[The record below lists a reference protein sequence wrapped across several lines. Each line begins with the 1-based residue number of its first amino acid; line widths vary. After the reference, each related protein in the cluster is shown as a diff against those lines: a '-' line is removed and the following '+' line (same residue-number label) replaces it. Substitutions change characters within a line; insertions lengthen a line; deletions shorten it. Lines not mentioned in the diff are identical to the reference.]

1 MNTNDQDENNLLLNE
16 DENLLVN
23 DETDEVS
30 LLSEN
35 ENSQDTLLNDDEIKN
50 NTPEVDEIAEANASL
65 SSMNSDPFN
74 LMKDVNLTLAKIE
87 KKIDKES
94 EQLSKLD
101 QLEEI
106 KDELK
111 KINTSSNKNE
121 FNDEENI
128 PTTGDNLPD
137 NSDLLIQIE
146 NLEEKIQKFETT
158 NGIYQERFKNIEETL
173 DRFKEIEKELE
184 VEVIEEDEKI
194 DVSEVNT
201 KNQNPKNKTLITL
214 LLALILLFSGAV
226 VLDSL
231 GIVDLYI
238 SEVLKS
244 FF

>member
-1 MNTNDQDENNLLLNE
+1 MEPLLNE
-16 DENLLVN
+16 EENLLVEN
-23 DETDEVS
+23 ETDEVS

-50 NTPEVDEIAEANASL
+50 NTPEVDEIAEANESL
-65 SSMNSDPFN
+65 SSMDSDPFN
-74 LMKDVNLTLAKIE
+74 LMKDVTSTLNKIE

-111 KINTSSNKNE
+111 KISNSSNKNE

-128 PTTGDNLPD
+128 PTTGDNLPG
-137 NSDLLIQIE
+137 NSDLIIQIE
-146 NLEEKIQKFETT
+146 TLQEKIQKIETT
-158 NGIYQERFKNIEETL
+158 NGIYQERFKSIEETL

>member
-1 MNTNDQDENNLLLNE
+1 MSTNDLEENNLLLNE
-16 DENLLVN
+16 EENLLVEN
-23 DETDEVS
+23 ETDEVS

-50 NTPEVDEIAEANASL
+50 NTPEVDEIAEANESLAS
-65 SSMNSDPFN
+65 MDSDPFN
-74 LMKDVNLTLAKIE
+74 LMKDVNLTLTKIE

-111 KINTSSNKNE
+111 KLNTANNKNE
-121 FNDEENI
+121 FNDEENT
-128 PTTGDNLPD
+128 PSTGDNLPN
-137 NSDLLIQIE
+137 NSDLIIQIE
-146 NLEEKIQKFETT
+146 TLQEKIQKIETT

-184 VEVIEEDEKI
+184 IEVIEEDEKTDI
-194 DVSEVNT
+194 NEVSS
-201 KNQNPKNKTLITL
+201 KNFQPKNKFLITSL
-214 LLALILLFSGAV
+214 LILILLMSGAI

-238 SEVLKS
+238 SEVFKS

>member
-1 MNTNDQDENNLLLNE
+1 MSTNDLEENNLLLNE
-16 DENLLVN
+16 EENLLVEN
-23 DETDEVS
+23 ETDEVS

-50 NTPEVDEIAEANASL
+50 NTPEVDEIAEANESLAS
-65 SSMNSDPFN
+65 MDSDPFN
-74 LMKDVNLTLAKIE
+74 LIKDVNLTLTKIE

-111 KINTSSNKNE
+111 KLNTPNNKNQ
-121 FNDEENI
+121 FNDEENA
-128 PTTGDNLPD
+128 PPTGDNLPN
-137 NSDLLIQIE
+137 NSDLIIQIE
-146 NLEEKIQKFETT
+146 TLQEKIQKIETT

-184 VEVIEEDEKI
+184 IEVIEEDEKTDI
-194 DVSEVNT
+194 NEVPS
-201 KNQNPKNKTLITL
+201 KNFQPKNKFLITSL
-214 LLALILLFSGAV
+214 LILILLMSGAI

-238 SEVLKS
+238 SEVFKS

>member
-1 MNTNDQDENNLLLNE
+1 MSTNDLEENNLLLNE
-16 DENLLVN
+16 EENLLVEN
-23 DETDEVS
+23 ETDEVS

-50 NTPEVDEIAEANASL
+50 NTPEVDEIAEANESLAS
-65 SSMNSDPFN
+65 MDSDPFN
-74 LMKDVNLTLAKIE
+74 LMKDVNLTLTKIE

-111 KINTSSNKNE
+111 KLNTANNKNE
-121 FNDEENI
+121 FNDEENT
-128 PTTGDNLPD
+128 PSTGDNLPN
-137 NSDLLIQIE
+137 NSDLIIQIE
-146 NLEEKIQKFETT
+146 TLQEKIQKIETT

-184 VEVIEEDEKI
+184 IEVIEEDEKTDI
-194 DVSEVNT
+194 NEIPS
-201 KNQNPKNKTLITL
+201 KNFQPKNKFLITSL
-214 LLALILLFSGAV
+214 LILILLMSGAI

-238 SEVLKS
+238 SEVFKS

>member
-1 MNTNDQDENNLLLNE
+1 MSTNDLEENNLLLNE
-16 DENLLVN
+16 EENLLVEN
-23 DETDEVS
+23 ETDEVS

-50 NTPEVDEIAEANASL
+50 NTPEVDEIAEANESLAS
-65 SSMNSDPFN
+65 MDSDPFN
-74 LMKDVNLTLAKIE
+74 LMKDVNLTLTKIE

-111 KINTSSNKNE
+111 KLNTANNKNE
-121 FNDEENI
+121 FNDEENT
-128 PTTGDNLPD
+128 PSTGDNLPN
-137 NSDLLIQIE
+137 NSDLIIQIE
-146 NLEEKIQKFETT
+146 TLQEKIQKIGTT

-184 VEVIEEDEKI
+184 IEVIEEDEKTDI
-194 DVSEVNT
+194 NEIPS
-201 KNQNPKNKTLITL
+201 KNFQPKNKFLITSL
-214 LLALILLFSGAV
+214 LILILLMSGAI

-238 SEVLKS
+238 SEVFKS

>member
-1 MNTNDQDENNLLLNE
+1 MRTNDLEENNLLLNE
-16 DENLLVN
+16 EENLLVEN
-23 DETDEVS
+23 ETDEVS

-50 NTPEVDEIAEANASL
+50 NTPEVDEIAEANESLAS
-65 SSMNSDPFN
+65 MDSDPFN
-74 LMKDVNLTLAKIE
+74 LIKDVNLTLTKIE

-111 KINTSSNKNE
+111 KLNTANNKNE
-121 FNDEENI
+121 FNDEENT
-128 PTTGDNLPD
+128 PSTGDNLPN
-137 NSDLLIQIE
+137 NSDLIIQIE
-146 NLEEKIQKFETT
+146 TLQEKIQKIETT

-184 VEVIEEDEKI
+184 IEVIEEDEKTDI
-194 DVSEVNT
+194 NEIPS
-201 KNQNPKNKTLITL
+201 KNFQPKNKFLITSL
-214 LLALILLFSGAV
+214 LILILLMSGAI

-238 SEVLKS
+238 SEVFKS

>member
-1 MNTNDQDENNLLLNE
+1 MSTNDLEENNLLLNE
-16 DENLLVN
+16 EENLLVEN
-23 DETDEVS
+23 ETDEVS

-50 NTPEVDEIAEANASL
+50 NTPEVDEIAEANESLAS
-65 SSMNSDPFN
+65 MDSDPFN
-74 LMKDVNLTLAKIE
+74 LMKDVNLTLTKIE

-111 KINTSSNKNE
+111 KLNTANNKNE
-121 FNDEENI
+121 FNDEENT
-128 PTTGDNLPD
+128 PPTGDNLPN
-137 NSDLLIQIE
+137 NSDLIIQIE
-146 NLEEKIQKFETT
+146 TLQEKIQKIETT

-184 VEVIEEDEKI
+184 IEVIEEDEKTDI
-194 DVSEVNT
+194 NEVPS
-201 KNQNPKNKTLITL
+201 KNFQPKNKFLIISL
-214 LLALILLFSGAV
+214 LILILLMSGAI

-238 SEVLKS
+238 SEVFKS